1 MPFREV
7 DKQNFTGNGFYK
19 NKTVILF
26 SIHKKP
32 FNMKKNLLLI
42 FTIACSLIS
51 YNSFGQLTPA
61 PSSTQTIIQDFGL
74 GKITLTYSRP
84 NVKGRK
90 IFGYT
95 EPYNAVWRTGAN
107 AATTITFT
115 DDVTLEGHKV
125 AAGTYGLFSIPGE
138 EVWTII
144 LSKTSKQWGAYSYK
158 AADDYLRF
166 TVKPMKINELV
177 ETFTM
182 QYTNVSPTSADL
194 NLLWEH
200 TALALHLTVDVDAKV
215 MARIDSAMQTA
226 KKPYYDAIIYYWNN
240 NKDMTKALP
249 WAQALQSV
257 PGFPPMVV
265 KLWLARTELRVGD
278 KAAAIKA
285 AQEGIVAAQA
295 INSTEY
301 VRLNTEVLAEAKK

>member
-1 MPFREV
+1 
-7 DKQNFTGNGFYK
+7 
-19 NKTVILF
+19 
-26 SIHKKP
+26 
-32 FNMKKNLLLI
+32 MKKNLLLL
-42 FTIACSLIS
+42 FTIAGMLIS

-115 DDVTLEGHKV
+115 DDVTLDGHKV
-125 AAGTYGLFSIPGE
+125 AAGIYGLFSIPTE
-138 EVWTII
+138 NEWTII
-144 LSKTSKQWGAYSYK
+144 LSKNAKQWGAYDYN
-158 AADDYLRF
+158 AAEDYLRF
-166 TVKPMKINELV
+166 TVKAMKINELV

-182 QYTNVSPTSADL
+182 QFTNVFPTSADL

-200 TALALHLTVDVDAKV
+200 TALAIHLTTDIDARV
-215 MARIDSAMQTA
+215 MARIDSAMQTN

-249 WAQALQSV
+249 WAQALQTAL
-257 PGFPPMVV
+257 GFPPMVV

-285 AQEGIVAAQA
+285 AQEGIAAAQTA
-295 INSTEY
+295 KSPEY
-301 VRLNTEVLAEAKK
+301 VRLNTEVLVEAKK

>member
-1 MPFREV
+1 
-7 DKQNFTGNGFYK
+7 
-19 NKTVILF
+19 
-26 SIHKKP
+26 
-32 FNMKKNLLLI
+32 MKKNLLLLCM
-42 FTIACSLIS
+42 IACLLFS
-51 YNSFGQLTPA
+51 YNSFAQLTPA

-107 AATTITFT
+107 TATTITFT

-138 EVWTII
+138 DEWTII
-144 LSKTSKQWGAYSYK
+144 LNKKAKQWGAYDYN

-166 TVKPMKINELV
+166 TVKAMKIQENV
-177 ETFTM
+177 ETLTLQF
-182 QYTNVSPTSADL
+182 TNVFPTSADL

-200 TALALHLTVDVDAKV
+200 TALAIHLTTDIDARV
-215 MARIDSAMQTA
+215 MARIDSAMQTG

-240 NKDMTKALP
+240 NKDMAKALP
-249 WAQALQSV
+249 WAQALQTV

-285 AQEGIVAAQA
+285 AQEGIVAAQTA
-295 INSTEY
+295 KSTEY
-301 VRLNTEVLAEAKK
+301 IRLNSEVLAEAKK

>member
-1 MPFREV
+1 
-7 DKQNFTGNGFYK
+7 
-19 NKTVILF
+19 
-26 SIHKKP
+26 
-32 FNMKKNLLLI
+32 MKKNLLLL
-42 FTIACSLIS
+42 FMIAYLLFS
-51 YNSFGQLTPA
+51 YNSFAQLTPA

-125 AAGTYGLFSIPGE
+125 AAGTYGLFTIPGE
-138 EVWTII
+138 NEWTII
-144 LSKTSKQWGAYSYK
+144 LNKTAKQWGAYDYNV
-158 AADDYLRF
+158 ADDYLRF
-166 TVKPMKINELV
+166 TVKAVKIQENV
-177 ETFTM
+177 ETLTLQF
-182 QYTNVSPTSADL
+182 TNVFPTSADL

-200 TALALHLTVDVDAKV
+200 TALTMHLTTDIDAKV
-215 MARIDSAMQTA
+215 MARIDSAMQTD

-240 NKDMTKALP
+240 NKDMNKALP
-249 WAQALQSV
+249 WAQALQTA

-265 KLWLARTELRVGD
+265 KLWLARVELRLGD

-285 AQEGIVAAQA
+285 AQEGTAAAQTA
-295 INSTEY
+295 KVPEY
-301 VRLNTEVLAEAKK
+301 VRLNTEVLIEAKK

>member
-1 MPFREV
+1 
-7 DKQNFTGNGFYK
+7 
-19 NKTVILF
+19 
-26 SIHKKP
+26 
-32 FNMKKNLLLI
+32 MKKNLLLL
-42 FTIACSLIS
+42 FTIACLLFS
-51 YNSFGQLTPA
+51 YNSFAQLTPA
-61 PSSTQTIIQDFGL
+61 QSSTQTIIQDFGL

-125 AAGTYGLFSIPGE
+125 AAGTYGLFSMPTE
-138 EVWTII
+138 NEWTII
-144 LSKTSKQWGAYSYK
+144 LSKTAKQWGAYDYN

-166 TVKPMKINELV
+166 TVKAIKINELV
-177 ETFTM
+177 ETLTLQF
-182 QYTNVSPTSADL
+182 TNVFPTSADL

-200 TALALHLTVDVDAKV
+200 TALVIHLTTDIDARV
-215 MARIDSAMQTA
+215 MARIDSAMQTN

-249 WAQALQSV
+249 WAQALQTA

-285 AQEGIVAAQA
+285 AQEGIAAAQTA
-295 INSTEY
+295 KSTEY
-301 VRLNTEVLAEAKK
+301 IRLNTEVLVDAKK

>member
-1 MPFREV
+1 
-7 DKQNFTGNGFYK
+7 
-19 NKTVILF
+19 
-26 SIHKKP
+26 
-32 FNMKKNLLLI
+32 MKKNLLFVVVCLL
-42 FTIACSLIS
+42 AS
-51 YNSFGQLTPA
+51 YSSYGQLTPA
-61 PSSTQTIIQDFGL
+61 PSSTQTIVQDFGL

-107 AATTITFT
+107 AATNITFT
-115 DDVTLEGHKV
+115 DDVMLEGHKV

-138 EVWTII
+138 DVWTII
-144 LSKTSKQWGAYSYK
+144 LSKTAKQWGAYSYN

-166 TVKPMKINELV
+166 TVKPMKIQELV
-177 ETFTM
+177 ETLTLQFTH
-182 QYTNVSPTSADL
+182 VFPTSADL

-200 TALALHLTVDVDAKV
+200 TALSMHFTIDIDAKV
-215 MARIDSAMQTA
+215 MARIDSAMKTD

-249 WAQALQSV
+249 WAQALQTV

-285 AQEGIVAAQA
+285 AEEGVVEAKK

-301 VRLNTEVLAEAKK
+301 IRLNSEVLADAKK

>member
-1 MPFREV
+1 
-7 DKQNFTGNGFYK
+7 
-19 NKTVILF
+19 
-26 SIHKKP
+26 
-32 FNMKKNLLLI
+32 MKKNLLLL
-42 FTIACSLIS
+42 FTIACLLFS
-51 YNSFGQLTPA
+51 YNSFAQLTPA

-138 EVWTII
+138 NEWTII
-144 LSKTSKQWGAYSYK
+144 LNKKARQWGAYDYN

-166 TVKPMKINELV
+166 TVKAIKIPENV
-177 ETFTM
+177 ETLTLQF
-182 QYTNVSPTSADL
+182 TNVFPTSADL
-194 NLLWEH
+194 NLSWEH
-200 TALALHLTVDVDAKV
+200 TALAIHLTTDIDARV
-215 MARIDSAMQTA
+215 MARIDSAMQTN

-249 WAQALQSV
+249 WAQALQTA

-265 KLWLARTELRVGD
+265 KLWLARVELRLGD

-285 AQEGIVAAQA
+285 AQEGIAAAQTA
-295 INSTEY
+295 KTPEY
-301 VRLNTEVLAEAKK
+301 VRLNTEVLVEAKK

>member
-1 MPFREV
+1 
-7 DKQNFTGNGFYK
+7 
-19 NKTVILF
+19 
-26 SIHKKP
+26 
-32 FNMKKNLLLI
+32 MKKNLLLL
-42 FTIACSLIS
+42 FTIACLLFS
-51 YNSFGQLTPA
+51 YNSFAQLTPA
-61 PSSTQTIIQDFGL
+61 QSSTQTIIQDFGL

-125 AAGTYGLFSIPGE
+125 AAGTYGLFSMPTE
-138 EVWTII
+138 NEWTII
-144 LSKTSKQWGAYSYK
+144 LSKTAKQWGAYDYN

-166 TVKPMKINELV
+166 TVKAIKINELV
-177 ETFTM
+177 ETLTLQF
-182 QYTNVSPTSADL
+182 TNVFPTSAEL

-200 TALALHLTVDVDAKV
+200 TALAIHLTTDIDARV
-215 MARIDSAMQTA
+215 MARIDSAMQTN

-249 WAQALQSV
+249 WAQALQTA

-285 AQEGIVAAQA
+285 AQEGIAAAQTA
-295 INSTEY
+295 KSTEY
-301 VRLNTEVLAEAKK
+301 IRLNTEVLVDAKK

>member
-1 MPFREV
+1 
-7 DKQNFTGNGFYK
+7 
-19 NKTVILF
+19 
-26 SIHKKP
+26 
-32 FNMKKNLLLI
+32 MKKNLLLL
-42 FTIACSLIS
+42 FTIACLLFS
-51 YNSFGQLTPA
+51 YNSFAQLTPA

-125 AAGTYGLFSIPGE
+125 AAGTYGLFSIPTE
-138 EVWTII
+138 NEWTII
-144 LSKTSKQWGAYSYK
+144 LSKTAKQWGAYDYN

-166 TVKPMKINELV
+166 TVKAIKINELV
-177 ETFTM
+177 ETLTLQF
-182 QYTNVSPTSADL
+182 TNVFPTSADL

-200 TALALHLTVDVDAKV
+200 TALAIHLTTDIDARV
-215 MARIDSAMQTA
+215 MARIDSAMQTN

-249 WAQALQSV
+249 WAQALQTA

-285 AQEGIVAAQA
+285 AQEGIAAAQTA
-295 INSTEY
+295 KSTEY
-301 VRLNTEVLAEAKK
+301 IRLNTEVLVDAEK

>member
-1 MPFREV
+1 
-7 DKQNFTGNGFYK
+7 
-19 NKTVILF
+19 
-26 SIHKKP
+26 
-32 FNMKKNLLLI
+32 MKKNLLLL
-42 FTIACSLIS
+42 FTIACLLFS
-51 YNSFGQLTPA
+51 YNSFAQLTPA

-125 AAGTYGLFSIPGE
+125 AAGTYGLFSIPTE
-138 EVWTII
+138 NEWTII
-144 LSKTSKQWGAYSYK
+144 LSKTAKQWGAYDYN

-166 TVKPMKINELV
+166 TVKAIKINELV
-177 ETFTM
+177 ETLTLQF
-182 QYTNVSPTSADL
+182 TNVFPTSADL

-200 TALALHLTVDVDAKV
+200 TALVIHLTTDIDARV
-215 MARIDSAMQTA
+215 MARIDSAMQTN

-249 WAQALQSV
+249 WAQALQTA

-285 AQEGIVAAQA
+285 AQEGIAAAQTA
-295 INSTEY
+295 KSTEY
-301 VRLNTEVLAEAKK
+301 IRLNTEVLVDAKK

>member
-1 MPFREV
+1 
-7 DKQNFTGNGFYK
+7 
-19 NKTVILF
+19 
-26 SIHKKP
+26 
-32 FNMKKNLLLI
+32 MKKNLLLL
-42 FTIACSLIS
+42 FMIAYLLFS
-51 YNSFGQLTPA
+51 YNSFAQLTPA

-125 AAGTYGLFSIPGE
+125 AAGTYGLFTIPGE
-138 EVWTII
+138 NEWTII
-144 LSKTSKQWGAYSYK
+144 LNKTAKQWGAYDYNV
-158 AADDYLRF
+158 ADDYLRF
-166 TVKPMKINELV
+166 TVKAVKIQENV
-177 ETFTM
+177 ETLTLQF
-182 QYTNVSPTSADL
+182 TNVFPTSADL

-200 TALALHLTVDVDAKV
+200 TALTMHLTTDIDAKV
-215 MARIDSAMQTA
+215 MARIDSAMQTD

-240 NKDMTKALP
+240 NKDMNKALP
-249 WAQALQSV
+249 WAQALQTA

-265 KLWLARTELRVGD
+265 KLWLARVELRLGD

-285 AQEGIVAAQA
+285 AQEGAAAAQTA
-295 INSTEY
+295 KVPEY
-301 VRLNTEVLAEAKK
+301 VRLNTEVLIEAKK

>member
-1 MPFREV
+1 M
-7 DKQNFTGNGFYK
+7 K
-19 NKTVILF
+19 KTLLSLVTACLLF
-26 SIHKKP
+26 S
-32 FNMKKNLLLI
+32 L
-42 FTIACSLIS
+42 
-51 YNSFGQLTPA
+51 NSFAQLTPA

-90 IFGYT
+90 IFGYV

-138 EVWTII
+138 NEWTII
-144 LSKTSKQWGAYSYK
+144 LNKTAKQWGAYDYK

-166 TVKPMKINELV
+166 TVKPIKIDEKV
-177 ETFTM
+177 ETLTLQF
-182 QYTNVSPTSADL
+182 TNVFPTSADL

-200 TALALHLTVDVDAKV
+200 TALVMHLTVDIDARV
-215 MARIDSAMQTA
+215 RARIDSAMQTD

-249 WAQALQSV
+249 WAQALQTA
-257 PGFPPMVV
+257 PGFPPEVV
-265 KLWLARTELRVGD
+265 KLWLSRTELRVGD
-278 KAAAIKA
+278 KPAAIKA
-285 AQEGIVAAQA
+285 AQEGIGAAQKD
-295 INSTEY
+295 NSIEY
-301 VRLNTEVLAEAKK
+301 VRLNTEALVEAKK

>member
-1 MPFREV
+1 
-7 DKQNFTGNGFYK
+7 
-19 NKTVILF
+19 
-26 SIHKKP
+26 
-32 FNMKKNLLLI
+32 MKMNLLLL
-42 FTIACSLIS
+42 FMMACLLFS
-51 YNSFGQLTPA
+51 YNSFAQLTPA

-138 EVWTII
+138 DEWTII
-144 LSKTSKQWGAYSYK
+144 LSKTAKQWGAYDYN

-166 TVKPMKINELV
+166 TVKAVKIKENV
-177 ETFTM
+177 ETLTLQF
-182 QYTNVSPTSADL
+182 TNVFPNSADL

-200 TALALHLTVDVDAKV
+200 TALVIHLTTDIDARV

-249 WAQALQSV
+249 WAQALQTA

-265 KLWLARTELRVGD
+265 KLWLARVELRVGD

-285 AQEGIVAAQA
+285 AQEGIAAAQTA
-295 INSTEY
+295 KTPEY
-301 VRLNTEVLAEAKK
+301 VRLNTEVLADAKK